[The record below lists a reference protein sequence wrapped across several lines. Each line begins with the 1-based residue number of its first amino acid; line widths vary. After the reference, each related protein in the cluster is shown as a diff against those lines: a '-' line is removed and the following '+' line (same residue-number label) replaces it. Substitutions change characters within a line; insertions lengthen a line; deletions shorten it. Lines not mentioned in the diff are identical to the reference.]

1 MAKIVKNTVTG
12 SLGFVLVVHEDGLAE
27 VVSWDRWPTDNLVL
41 VAEIDDIVIPPPTP
55 TAQQRIIAQAVTAI
69 KKFKEEGRL

>member
-12 SLGFVLVVHEDGLAE
+12 SLGFVL
-27 VVSWDRWPTDNLVL
+27 WDRWPTDNLVL